1 MNGAEELNGAP
12 LPSEERV
19 LQLYGPRR
27 SEVFERLRSALR
39 YGEIT
44 RWGSRGGEVIFVPPP
59 RPLLIPPGEPSQ
71 LLRPGALRPPPG
83 REFFVID
90 GGEAADA
97 ELEGHWIR
105 RGKYIKGV
113 LKGREKRY
121 FSYIF
126 LSPEEALVPFL
137 LVSSTPPVDP
147 SSFPA
152 VHEAIY
158 YKKGGSAYLL
168 KTTFSTP
175 SRGAPLFTGLL
186 KEMGATLEEVL
197 QGSDR
202 EVELQR
208 FLKDSVLPALSG
220 ALSLLSEQYR
230 RSVQRGAEAGEG
242 LAGKIVALK
251 GAGVVN
257 PQDVGGWVGALSGLI
272 PEVTTSLGALPLP
285 GEMRGMLQHFRRAFG
300 SSEAMKSSVRIFKAL
315 QGTPRILLLTSL
327 KLENLAEEG
336 GGVRYVSDP
345 LGPSLSEEA
354 LFSSPP
360 PAHLSPL
367 LNSLSRL
374 SLVSFRREALQRLK
388 GDVERAVAL
397 SRARFILS
405 TAPRRIEAVVKPSS
419 PLFHLKLTS
428 EHGYLSERLL
438 RFAEQYLAENL
449 MRMYIE
455 GGHTLSPQ
463 VVLSSLYLF
472 AIMRQLYELKERIE
486 MGQLSTSYLADALL
500 LIIRNLN
507 KYEALYSGRGQKYA
521 SGDQARR

>member
-1 MNGAEELNGAP
+1 
-12 LPSEERV
+12 
-19 LQLYGPRR
+19 
-27 SEVFERLRSALR
+27 
-39 YGEIT
+39 
-44 RWGSRGGEVIFVPPP
+44 
-59 RPLLIPPGEPSQ
+59 
-71 LLRPGALRPPPG
+71 
-83 REFFVID
+83 
-90 GGEAADA
+90 
-97 ELEGHWIR
+97 
-105 RGKYIKGV
+105 
-113 LKGREKRY
+113 
-121 FSYIF
+121 
-126 LSPEEALVPFL
+126 
-137 LVSSTPPVDP
+137 
-147 SSFPA
+147 
-152 VHEAIY
+152 
-158 YKKGGSAYLL
+158 
-168 KTTFSTP
+168 
-175 SRGAPLFTGLL
+175 
-186 KEMGATLEEVL
+186 
-197 QGSDR
+197 
-202 EVELQR
+202 
-208 FLKDSVLPALSG
+208 
-220 ALSLLSEQYR
+220 
-230 RSVQRGAEAGEG
+230 
-242 LAGKIVALK
+242 
-251 GAGVVN
+251 
-257 PQDVGGWVGALSGLI
+257 
-272 PEVTTSLGALPLP
+272 
-285 GEMRGMLQHFRRAFG
+285 
-300 SSEAMKSSVRIFKAL
+300 
-315 QGTPRILLLTSL
+315 
-327 KLENLAEEG
+327 
-336 GGVRYVSDP
+336 VRYVSDP